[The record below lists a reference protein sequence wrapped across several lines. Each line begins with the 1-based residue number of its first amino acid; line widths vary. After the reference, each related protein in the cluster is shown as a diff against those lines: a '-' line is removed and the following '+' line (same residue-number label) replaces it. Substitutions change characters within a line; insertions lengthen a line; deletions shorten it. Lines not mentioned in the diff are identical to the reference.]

1 MDAKYF
7 MTEEADRV
15 AKAAKQ
21 KKHRAR
27 SSFLTKLLVLLL
39 VGGIGW
45 QLFTLQE
52 KVRDAQ
58 AEKAVLAAQVQAK
71 QQENDALAAD
81 IAQGGSQEKM
91 EEIARQ
97 ELGLVY
103 PGERVFY
110 DTSN

>member
-21 KKHRAR
+21 KKQRTR

-39 VGGIGW
+39 VGSIGW
-45 QLFTLQE
+45 QLFHLQE
-52 KVRDAQ
+52 QVRAAE
-58 AEKAVLAAQVQAK
+58 AEKEALAAQVQAK

-81 IAQGGSQEKM
+81 IAQGSTQEKM
-91 EEIARQ
+91 EEMARE

>member
-1 MDAKYF
+1 MA
-7 MTEEADRV
+7 EGAERV

-21 KKHRAR
+21 KKQRTR
-27 SSFLTKLLVLLL
+27 SSFLTKLLVLLR
-39 VGGIGW
+39 VGSIGW
-45 QLFTLQE
+45 QLFSLQGQ
-52 KVRDAQ
+52 VRAAQ
-58 AEKAVLAAQVQAK
+58 AEKAALAEKVQEK
-71 QQENDALAAD
+71 QLENDALSAD
-81 IAQGGSQEKM
+81 IAQGGTQEKM

>member
-1 MDAKYF
+1 MA
-7 MTEEADRV
+7 EGAERV

-21 KKHRAR
+21 KKQRTR

-39 VGGIGW
+39 VGSIGW
-45 QLFTLQE
+45 QLFHLQE
-52 KVRDAQ
+52 QVRAAE
-58 AEKAVLAAQVQAK
+58 AEKDAMAAQVQAK
-71 QQENDALAAD
+71 QQENDALSAD
-81 IAQGGSQEKM
+81 IDQGSTQEKM
-91 EEIARQ
+91 EEMARE

>member
-7 MTEEADRV
+7 TTEEADRV

-45 QLFTLQE
+45 QLFSLQGQ
-52 KVRDAQ
+52 VRAAQ
-58 AEKAVLAAQVQAK
+58 AEKAALAEEVQEK
-71 QQENDALAAD
+71 QLENDALSAD
-81 IAQGGSQEKM
+81 IAQGGTQEKM
-91 EEIARQ
+91 EGIARQ

>member
-45 QLFTLQE
+45 QLFHLQE
-52 KVRDAQ
+52 QVRDA
-58 AEKAVLAAQVQAK
+58 
-71 QQENDALAAD
+71 
-81 IAQGGSQEKM
+81 
-91 EEIARQ
+91 
-97 ELGLVY
+97 
-103 PGERVFY
+103 
-110 DTSN
+110 